1 MKTPDRYA
9 VIGHPVAHSLSPRIH
24 ALFAAQT
31 GERLSYERIDATPE
45 RFADSVHEFL
55 AGGGS
60 GLNVTLPHK
69 QAARALCSHL
79 TGRARRAAAVNT
91 LKAGTDGTLLGD
103 NTDGAGLVRDL
114 RINLQ
119 LSIAG
124 QHLLLIGA
132 GGAVRGVLGP
142 LLAEQ
147 PAGILIANRTASR
160 AAELAAEFSDDAIKV
175 RGSGLDLMDE
185 NFDLI
190 INGTS
195 ASLAGELPSLPR
207 GLARAGTVCYDM
219 AYGHEET
226 VFVRWARSQGVAMAV
241 MGLGMLVEQAAESFL
256 LWRGVR
262 PETLP
267 VLEALRHG

>member
-31 GERLSYERIDATPE
+31 SERLSYERIDATPGQ
-45 RFADSVHEFL
+45 FAASVHEFF
-55 AGGGS
+55 AHGGR

-69 QAARALCSHL
+69 QAARVLCSRL
-79 TGRARRAAAVNT
+79 TERARRAGAVNT
-91 LKAGTDGTLLGD
+91 LKAEGDGALLGD

-114 RINLQ
+114 RVNLQ
-119 LSIAG
+119 VSIAG
-124 QHLLLIGA
+124 QRLLLIGA

-147 PAGILIANRTASR
+147 PAEIIIANRTASR
-160 AAELAAEFSDDAIKV
+160 AEQLAAEFRDDGTRV
-175 RGSGLDLMDE
+175 RGSGLDLVGE
-185 NFDLI
+185 SFDLI

-195 ASLAGELPSLPR
+195 ASLAGELPSLPH
-207 GLARAGTVCYDM
+207 GLARTTTVCYDM

-226 VFVRWARSQGVAMAV
+226 VFVHWARSQGVAMAV

-262 PETLP
+262 PATRP